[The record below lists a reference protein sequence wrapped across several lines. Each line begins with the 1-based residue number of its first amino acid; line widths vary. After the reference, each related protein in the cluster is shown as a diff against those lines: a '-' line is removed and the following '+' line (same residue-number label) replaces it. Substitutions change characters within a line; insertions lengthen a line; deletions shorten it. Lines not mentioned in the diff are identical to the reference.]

1 MVRASSLLDGV
12 TAPTVERLLDPGADE
27 ADLVVEA
34 DAVFCSNRRM
44 RRFDV
49 AADLLLDQ
57 AERPLDLLL
66 DAANAGLDVAADLL
80 FDAAERAF
88 DLLLEVLFDQPD
100 ALFDVLADLL
110 LDPAERPFDLFLELL
125 LDQAD
130 ALLDVLPDH
139 LLEKP
144 DPLFELFKR
153 LHGHRERDQFIAIL

>member
-1 MVRASSLLDGV
+1 MRASSLLDGV

-34 DAVFCSNRRM
+34 DAVLLETADAA
-44 RRFDV
+44 FDV

-66 DAANAGLDVAADLL
+66 EAANAGLDVRARSSL
-80 FDAAERAF
+80 DAAEREF
-88 DLLLEVLFDQPD
+88 DLLLEVLFDEPD
-100 ALFDVLADLL
+100 PLFDVLADLL
-110 LDPAERPFDLFLELL
+110 LDAAERPLDLFLEPL
-125 LDQAD
+125 LDQPD
-130 ALLDVLPDH
+130 ALLDVPADH

-153 LHGHRERDQFIAIL
+153 LHGHRERDRIMAVS